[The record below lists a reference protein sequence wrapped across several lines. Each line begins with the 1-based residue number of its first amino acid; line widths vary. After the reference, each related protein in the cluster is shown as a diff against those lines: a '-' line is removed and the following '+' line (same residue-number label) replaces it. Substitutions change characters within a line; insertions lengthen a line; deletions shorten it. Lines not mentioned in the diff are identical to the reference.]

1 MTLRCS
7 ALIRKPGILFIGW
20 DVGFLRDM
28 FDTIVIDEGVGEG
41 GALPENSSDTDRN
54 PVVELFSS

>member
-20 DVGFLRDM
+20 DVGFLQNS
-28 FDTIVIDEGVGEG
+28 FDTIVVDEVR
-41 GALPENSSDTDRN
+41 ALPENSSDTDRN
-54 PVVELFSS
+54 PLVELFSS